1 MLIDKN
7 VVTCNF
13 KFCLK
18 KIKSILHNNMST
30 SLDQLTKKLYDEG
43 VGKANAEAEVII
55 AEAQKKA
62 EQLVAEAKAEAQ
74 KISEKSVADAESL
87 KKKSESEI
95 AMAVKNAETTLKQAI
110 TNMLA
115 DSVAAKMSAAAL
127 SDKKYVQELIIA
139 MVNKWNVA
147 DGSLDL
153 AVALSEEQKAEF
165 AKYVAA
171 NYKELLDKGLEVKVG
186 NMSSGF
192 SVGPK
197 DGSYQIAFTEELFNA
212 FFSQYLRGI
221 TKELLYSK

>member
-1 MLIDKN
+1 
-7 VVTCNF
+7 
-13 KFCLK
+13 
-18 KIKSILHNNMST
+18 MST

-55 AEAQKKA
+55 AEAKKKA
-62 EQLVAEAKAEAQ
+62 EQLVADAQAEAK
-74 KISEKSVADAESL
+74 KISEKSIADAENL

-95 AMAVKNAETTLKQAI
+95 AMAVKNAETTLKQTI
-110 TNMLA
+110 TNLLA
-115 DSVAAKMSAAAL
+115 DSVAAKMSA
-127 SDKKYVQELIIA
+127 SIVGDKKYIQDLVVALVQ
-139 MVNKWNVA
+139 KWSVA

-153 AVALSEEQKAEF
+153 AVALSEAEKADF

-186 NMSSGF
+186 NMSAGF

-212 FFSQYLRGI
+212 FFAQYLRGI
-221 TKELLYSK
+221 SKELLYSK